1 MMDPWGS
8 MQNFM
13 NDFRTLAQNPA
24 QFAAQ
29 KMGVSQDIAG
39 NPDAIIQQLMSEGKL
54 SQQQYNAARQAA
66 QKIQNNP
73 LFKQFMMK

>member
-1 MMDPWGS
+1 MTDPWGS
-8 MQNFM
+8 MQNFI

-24 QFAAQ
+24 QYAVQ
-29 KMGVSQDIAG
+29 KMGVPQNIAG
-39 NPDAIIQQLMSEGKL
+39 NPDVIVQQLMSEGKL

-73 LFKQFMMK
+73 LFRQFMR